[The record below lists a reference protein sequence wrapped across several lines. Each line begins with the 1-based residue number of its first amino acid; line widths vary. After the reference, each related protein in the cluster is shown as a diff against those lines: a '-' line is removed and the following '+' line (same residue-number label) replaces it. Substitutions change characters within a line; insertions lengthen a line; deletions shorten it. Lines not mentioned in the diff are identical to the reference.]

1 MKIEGDKL
9 FIDEALT
16 DENVEEFLLALSQ
29 DDIKKVIIKNDD
41 LSSGIIQAI
50 WCSGK
55 EVEVSGF
62 LSKFFENVEVVD

>member
-29 DDIKKVIIKNDD
+29 DDIKKVIIKNED
-41 LSSGIIQAI
+41 LSSGIIQVI

>member
-29 DDIKKVIIKNDD
+29 DDIKKVIIKMR
-41 LSSGIIQAI
+41 I
-50 WCSGK
+50 
-55 EVEVSGF
+55 
-62 LSKFFENVEVVD
+62 